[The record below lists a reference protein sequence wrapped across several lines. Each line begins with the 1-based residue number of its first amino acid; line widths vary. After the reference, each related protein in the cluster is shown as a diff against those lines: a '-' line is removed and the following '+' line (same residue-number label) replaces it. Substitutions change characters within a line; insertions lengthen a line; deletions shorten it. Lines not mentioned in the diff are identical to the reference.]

1 MKCNRALHERLF
13 TLTRAM
19 RETPGGEVACCGS
32 FQPKFVASLP
42 QDPTLL
48 TDRETKAFLRI
59 LKAVSGGAK
68 SVLRA
73 SAELQ
78 LGLSGI
84 NWRQPAIT
92 HYFKPALKMVKT
104 KVSRSWVDRPISST
118 DLSPKRKGKSDNT
131 FFLTKNRNLTVF
143 NVFDSIVHDDDT
155 VYWEFKAG

>member
-1 MKCNRALHERLF
+1 MIKARSDWWKGVEGSIMKCKRSLHERLF

-19 RETPGGEVACCGS
+19 RESPGGEVACCGS

-48 TDRETKAFLRI
+48 TDRETKAVLRI
-59 LKAVSGGAK
+59 LKAVSGGAR

-84 NWRQPAIT
+84 NWRQRAIT
-92 HYFKPALKMVKT
+92 QYFKPSLKMVKT
-104 KVSRSWVDRPISST
+104 KVSRSWVDRPVAST
-118 DLSPKRKGKSDNT
+118 DLSPKRKGKFN
-131 FFLTKNRNLTVF
+131 NTVF
-143 NVFDSIVHDDDT
+143 V
-155 VYWEFKAG
+155 